1 METLQLILSSPSD
14 LLKRTIPLL
23 VTVSILS
30 GCSMGQMVVRGSQTI
45 LDSGIESMN
54 RETDLQLAKDAMPA
68 NLKLLEGML
77 LEDPDNVALR
87 LYAAQGFY
95 GYSYGF
101 VDYEDSERAQ
111 QLYRRCYHHAQTALE
126 IAGLDIDPATAYPN
140 DLQNAVARLGQGEV
154 PAMFWAAS
162 CLGKWIDLNRN
173 DPAGIAG
180 LSSAAVLM
188 ERVLELDETFY
199 YGGAHMFFGVYY
211 GGRAP
216 MFGGDFDRSEQYFQR
231 ANEIN
236 NDKLLIV
243 DLLHAE
249 YLDRQQL
256 NQDDF
261 NKRLT
266 GIVNAPDDLYPEM
279 ALVNAISKK
288 RAAHLLTL
296 ENDWF

>member
-1 METLQLILSSPSD
+1 MRTLQSILGGPFN
-14 LLKRTIPLL
+14 LLKRTILL
-23 VTVSILS
+23 AVTVSILS

-54 RETDLQLAKDAMPA
+54 METDLQLAKEAMPA

-77 LEDPDNVALR
+77 VEDPDNVTLL

-101 VDYEDSERAQ
+101 VDHEDSERAQ
-111 QLYRRCYHHAQTALE
+111 QLYRRCYHHARTALE
-126 IAGLDIDPATAYPN
+126 IAGLKLDPATAYPN
-140 DLQNAVARLGQGEV
+140 DLQDAAAGLGQDAV
-154 PAMFWAAS
+154 PAMFWAAN

-180 LSSAAVLM
+180 LANAAILM
-188 ERVLELDETFY
+188 ERVLELDDTFY
-199 YGGAHMFFGVYY
+199 FGGPHMFFGVYY

-216 MFGGDFDRSEQYFQR
+216 MFGGNFDRAEQHFQR

-236 NDKLLIV
+236 SEKLLIV

-256 NQDDF
+256 DRDEF

-266 GIVNAPDDLYPEM
+266 SIVNAPDDLYPEM